1 MTKKITIEH
10 LAIMVQKG
18 FEGVDKKFEV
28 VDKRFENIENRL
40 DRIENRLD
48 LIESELHNIKQE
60 LYKVIYRH
68 EFELLKDRVTEL
80 EKELAKARKK

>member
-1 MTKKITIEH
+1 MSKKTTIDG

-18 FEGVDKKFEV
+18 FDGIDKKFS
-28 VDKRFENIENRL
+28 DRFDAVEKRL

-48 LIESELHNIKQE
+48 LIESELHDIKQE

-80 EKELAKARKK
+80 EKELVKARKK